1 MKTPSRTTMLALL
14 AIPLVGILAY
24 ANTFS
29 VPFQFDDEAYVV
41 NNPVIR
47 DIRPFFNYHAITSG
61 NVFSPTALPEVLR
74 HAFITRILGYLSLAV
89 NYRLHGL
96 DVAGYHVV
104 NLLFHILNALL
115 VYWVLIHTFR
125 TVSSLHSEKQEKT
138 PEIFAFIA
146 SLIFLCH
153 PIQTHAVTYITSRF
167 VLLASFFSL
176 LSLAAYIR
184 FRLSAAGP
192 RRLVILAIS
201 VTSLAAAMLT
211 KEISFTAPFLI
222 ALYEVSFFTGSLR
235 ERVRALAPLA
245 LTLPI
250 IPLLVF
256 LQQGSLDTL
265 DATMRNITAA
275 DVSQISRGD
284 YLLTQ
289 FRVVAMYL
297 RLLFLPVGQN
307 IDHDILIQHS
317 LTAPAVL
324 GSLLLLMA
332 LLAFAGYCHYLSTRN
347 THIPEL
353 RVVSVGILWF
363 FISLSVESSIIPLG
377 ELSAEYRLYL
387 PSIGMI
393 MAVTSLGAAA
403 CRFSPNRKAF
413 YVIVAV
419 LIVLLCVATMLRN
432 RVWRSEI
439 SLWEDAAG
447 NSPARM
453 RPHQNLGL
461 YYSMQGRLG
470 EALGELQKAIRIEP
484 RDYELHNNLGIVY
497 KLRGELTAAI
507 REYRIALQLN
517 PKDPMAHYNLGN
529 IYLMQG
535 NLPEAIR
542 EYQSCLKGAPDYDE
556 AHNNLGIAYE
566 RSGRSAEAIVEFG
579 IAVRLNPENRHAR
592 DNLAKSLRKQH
603 GGTVK

>member
-1 MKTPSRTTMLALL
+1 MTSPSRTTLFALVM
-14 AIPLVGILAY
+14 IPVIGILAY

-29 VPFQFDDEAYVV
+29 VPFQFDDDAYVV

-47 DIRPFFNYHAITSG
+47 DFHSFLNLKEIASG
-61 NVFSPTALPEVLR
+61 DILSPTALPEALR
-74 HAFITRILGYLSLAV
+74 FAFFTRVLGYLSLAV

-96 DVAGYHVV
+96 EVTGYHVV
-104 NLLFHILNALL
+104 NLLIHILNALL
-115 VYWVLIHTFR
+115 VYLILLHTLGTIASPR
-125 TVSSLHSEKQEKT
+125 PEGGKKSSDV
-138 PEIFAFIA
+138 FAFIA
-146 SLIFLCH
+146 SLLFLCH

-176 LSLAAYIR
+176 LSLAAYIQ
-184 FRLSAAGP
+184 FRIPADGRGRHGFMALS
-192 RRLVILAIS
+192 VIALI
-201 VTSLAAAMLT
+201 AAMLT
-211 KEISFTAPFLI
+211 KEFTFTVPFLI
-222 ALYEVSFFTGSLR
+222 ALYEVSFFSGSLR
-235 ERVRALAPLA
+235 ERVRVLSPIV

-250 IPLLVF
+250 IPLLIF
-256 LQQGSLDTL
+256 LRQGSLNVL
-265 DATMRNITAA
+265 DNTMRTITAA
-275 DVSQISRGD
+275 DVSHISRSD

-297 RLLFLPVGQN
+297 KLLFLPIGQN
-307 IDHDILIQHS
+307 VDHDVLVRHA
-317 LTAPAVL
+317 LTDPTVL
-324 GSLLLLMA
+324 GSFLLLLA
-332 LLAFAGYCHYLSTRN
+332 LLSFAGYCHYLSVRGTR
-347 THIPEL
+347 IPEL
-353 RVVSVGILWF
+353 RVVSFGILWF
-363 FISLSVESSIIPLG
+363 FIALSVESSIIPLG

-387 PSIGMI
+387 PSAGMI
-393 MAVTSLGAAA
+393 MAVIALGIAA
-403 CRFSPNRKAF
+403 CRTPLNRKAF
-413 YVIVAV
+413 YGFAAV
-419 LIVLLCVATMLRN
+419 LIVLLCAATMLRN

-447 NSPARM
+447 KSPALM

-484 RDYELHNNLGIVY
+484 RNYELHNNLGIVY
-497 KLRGELTAAI
+497 KQRGELPAAI
-507 REYRIALQLN
+507 REYQLALQLN

-579 IAVRLNPENRHAR
+579 VAVRLNPENRHAR
-592 DNLAKSLRKQH
+592 DNLENSLRRQH
-603 GGTVK
+603 GDTIK